1 MLNHGNKGGIME
13 REYTVA
19 KKVYKKEDI
28 SYIEVVFDNGDFVPL
43 SGDEILDISIRLY
56 DKLILENNEFCAF
69 AKSGLINLKLI
80 ESPKELYS
88 KKYIFNYKEFN
99 KNRLEYIKNRLS
111 VVGGIKCIKF
121 FNENNFHTT
130 VCGNIIAETDGDY
143 LSMRF
148 MSKPIDE
155 PYKSENHKISLN
167 NITRSQIRSV
177 LLDFENCDS
186 FSIYAKEILDMQL
199 NFDDKLSSFDYSRV
213 IKSGFIKLRLSEDN
227 GYREMHFYEDRKK
240 ITQKKLEQRLCG
252 KNESE
257 MHDICHLYINYDYT
271 GYGTRREE
279 CLTVNDIKSDEVIAQ
294 LEALED
300 ETDGFYY
307 SFESG
312 NATRLQKGAIL
323 ITFGTSAL
331 D

>member
-1 MLNHGNKGGIME
+1 ME

-28 SYIEVVFDNGDFVPL
+28 AYIEVVFDNGDFVPL
-43 SGDEILDISIRLY
+43 GGEEILDISIRLY

-69 AKSGLINLKLI
+69 AESGLLKLKLQK
-80 ESPKELYS
+80 SPKDLYFDFNF
-88 KKYIFNYKEFN
+88 FNYKEYK

-121 FNENNFHTT
+121 FNDNNCHTT
-130 VCGNIIAETDGDY
+130 VCGNIIAESDGDY

-148 MSKPIDE
+148 ISKPIDE
-155 PYKSENHKISLN
+155 PYESENHKISLN

-186 FSIYAKEILDMQL
+186 FSIYANEILDMQL

-257 MHDICHLYINYDYT
+257 IHDICHLYINYGYT
-271 GYGTRREE
+271 GYGTRRKE
-279 CLTVNDIKSDEVIAQ
+279 CLTVNDIKSDEEIAH
-294 LEALED
+294 LEALE
-300 ETDGFYY
+300 EENCIEYY
-307 SFESG
+307 CFEGG

-331 D
+331 N

>member
-1 MLNHGNKGGIME
+1 MLNHGNKGGVME

-28 SYIEVVFDNGDFVPL
+28 AYIEVVFDNGDFVPL
-43 SGDEILDISIRLY
+43 GGEEILDISIRLY

-69 AKSGLINLKLI
+69 AESGLLKLKLQK
-80 ESPKELYS
+80 SPKDLYFDFNF
-88 KKYIFNYKEFN
+88 FNYKEYK

-121 FNENNFHTT
+121 FNDNNCHTT

-148 MSKPIDE
+148 ISKPIDE
-155 PYKSENHKISLN
+155 PYESENHKISLN

-186 FSIYAKEILDMQL
+186 FSIYANEILDMQL

-257 MHDICHLYINYDYT
+257 IHDICHLYINYGYT
-271 GYGTRREE
+271 GYGTRRNE
-279 CLTVNDIKSDEVIAQ
+279 CLTVNDIKSDEEIAH
-294 LEALED
+294 LEALE
-300 ETDGFYY
+300 EENCIEYY
-307 SFESG
+307 CFEG
-312 NATRLQKGAIL
+312 GRATRLQKGAIL

>member
-1 MLNHGNKGGIME
+1 ME

-28 SYIEVVFDNGDFVPL
+28 AYIEVVFDNGDFVPL
-43 SGDEILDISIRLY
+43 GGEEILDISIRLY

-69 AKSGLINLKLI
+69 AESGLLKLKLQK
-80 ESPKELYS
+80 SPKDLYFDFNF
-88 KKYIFNYKEFN
+88 FNYKEYK

-121 FNENNFHTT
+121 FNDNNCHTT

-155 PYKSENHKISLN
+155 PYESENHKISLN

-186 FSIYAKEILDMQL
+186 FSIYANEILDMQL

-257 MHDICHLYINYDYT
+257 IHDICHLYINYGYT
-271 GYGTRREE
+271 GYGTRRVE
-279 CLTVNDIKSDEVIAQ
+279 CLTVNDIKSDEEIAH
-294 LEALED
+294 LEALE
-300 ETDGFYY
+300 EENCIEYY
-307 SFESG
+307 CFEG
-312 NATRLQKGAIL
+312 GRATRLQKGAIL

>member
-1 MLNHGNKGGIME
+1 ME
-13 REYTVA
+13 REYIVA

-28 SYIEVVFDNGDFVPL
+28 AYIEVVFDNGDFVPL

-69 AKSGLINLKLI
+69 AESGLIKLKLI

-88 KKYIFNYKEFN
+88 KKCIFNYKEFN
-99 KNRLEYIKNRLS
+99 ENRLEYIKNRLS
-111 VVGGIKCIKF
+111 IVGGIKCIKF
-121 FNENNFHTT
+121 FNKNNFHTT

-143 LSMRF
+143 LFMRF

-155 PYKSENHKISLN
+155 PYESENHKISLN

-186 FSIYAKEILDMQL
+186 FSIYANEILDMQL
-199 NFDDKLSSFDYSRV
+199 NFDESLDDYNYSRV

-257 MHDICHLYINYDYT
+257 MHDICHLYINYGYT
-271 GYGTRREE
+271 GYGTRRKE

-307 SFESG
+307 SFEAG
-312 NATRLQKGAIL
+312 RATRLSNGVIL